1 MADAR
6 AIADLVQARVKRI
19 LDFAELA
26 VPSDK
31 FERFRKLVF
40 DEFGYEGLRKDL
52 AALLGEDAQGG
63 MGWHGKGRND
73 SGRKGGAP

>member
-26 VPSDK
+26 VPRDK

-52 AALLGEDAQGG
+52 AVLLGEEAQGG

-73 SGRKGGAP
+73 PGRKGGAP

>member
-6 AIADLVQARVKRI
+6 DIADLVQARVKRI
-19 LDFAELA
+19 LDLAELA
-26 VPSDK
+26 VPAEK

-52 AALLGEDAQGG
+52 AALLDEDAQGG
-63 MGWHGKGRND
+63 TERHGKGRYD
-73 SGRKGGAP
+73 PGRKGGAP